1 MPHNLDLKDK
11 RIINELWAN
20 CRQSDS
26 AIAKKVGLS
35 REVVSYRIKRLES
48 SGLIKDYIT
57 LVDTAA
63 LGYITYQVYLRLKD
77 FNRETES
84 RILKIIKN
92 NPYIKWLTNLS
103 GQWDIFFVMI
113 SRSRVEFD
121 SHLNTLI
128 EAFQD
133 NVAERLVLNGV
144 EIYKGVE
151 LALDRLEEDQR
162 HHHDETIELHPEMSR
177 AKINTTDYEILRIIS
192 RDARMNV
199 VNISK
204 LLKKNKISL
213 TPEAVTY
220 RMKKLFEQKIIR
232 GYRAVIE
239 HNKLNLLWYMLLLNL
254 KTVPTDFAKKFKQF
268 LRMNKTILF
277 ADKTL
282 GSWNFRLELLVKDH
296 DAFQDQLIAIR
307 NICSE
312 HLNQYELLMVFN
324 DHTMVSFTEGIY
336 LDYIKKR
343 KN

>member
-1 MPHNLDLKDK
+1 MAPDLDLKDK

-35 REVVSYRIKRLES
+35 REVVGYRIKRLES
-48 SGLIKDYIT
+48 SKLIKDYIT

-77 FNRETES
+77 FNRETEK
-84 RILKIIKN
+84 RILKIIKH

-103 GQWDIFFVMI
+103 GQWDVFFVMI
-113 SRSRVEFD
+113 AKSRVEFD

-128 EAFQD
+128 EQFQD
-133 NVAERLVLNGV
+133 NVAGRLVLNGV

-151 LALDRLEEDQR
+151 LALDGLEDDQR
-162 HHHDETIELHPEMSR
+162 HHHDETIELHPETVR
-177 AKINTTDYEILRIIS
+177 IKLNATDYEILRMIS
-192 RDARMNV
+192 QDARMNV
-199 VNISK
+199 VDISR
-204 LLKKNKISL
+204 LLKKKKISL
-213 TPEAVTY
+213 TPEAISY
-220 RMKKLFEQKIIR
+220 RLKKLSEQKIIR

-254 KTVPTDFAKKFKQF
+254 NTVPNKFAKRFKQF
-268 LRMNKTILF
+268 LRMNKAILF

-282 GSWNFRLELLVKDH
+282 GSWNFRIELLVKDH
-296 DAFQDQLIAIR
+296 NAFQDQLIAIR

-324 DHTMVSFTEGIY
+324 DHTMISFTEGIY
-336 LDYIKKR
+336 LDYIKK
-343 KN
+343 KKS